1 MRNAISK
8 YFNIYVLVALIG
20 GFSFFYLFSFAF
32 VLNDVANGSSSQMK
46 KEYMEKKRQLCLSDP
61 TQC

>member
-1 MRNAISK
+1 MKHAISK
-8 YFNIYVLVALIG
+8 YFNIYVVIALIG
-20 GFSFFYLFSFAF
+20 GFSFLYLFSFAF

-46 KEYMEKKRQLCLSDP
+46 KEYMEKKKQLCLKDP

>member
-1 MRNAISK
+1 MKQTMSK
-8 YFNIYVLVALIG
+8 YFNIYVVIALIG
-20 GFSFFYLFSFAF
+20 GFSFLYLFSFAF

-46 KEYMEKKRQLCLSDP
+46 KEYMEKKKQLCIQDS